1 MCWAQVKPALK
12 YLTDPKYEHDRPKNT
27 HSSTHDKYFKEQ
39 IMSKQQYNLHTK
51 TDYLNRKMFLDPA
64 GPVTIQRFEEVKYKK
79 IADFEATARGF
90 FWQPEEISL
99 TKDSNDF
106 KDASDAVKHI
116 FTSNLLR
123 QTALDSLQGRGPSQI
138 FMPVISLP
146 ELEALVYNWTFFETN
161 IHSKSYSHIIRN
173 IYNVPKDVFN
183 TIHDTKEIVD
193 MASSVGDYYEAL
205 HMVNCRKQM
214 GETVTEHE
222 HVRAIWMALHASY
235 ALEAFR
241 FMVSFATSLAMV
253 ENRIFIGNGNIISL
267 ILQDELLHKGWTA
280 YLINQVIKEDPRFLV
295 AKEECEQEVYQ
306 LYMDV
311 IREEKAWADYLF
323 NKGPVIGLN
332 ANILKDFVDYTAVGA
347 LKDIGIK
354 YQGIAPKSTPIPW
367 FNKHTDTSK
376 KQTALQENE
385 STNYVIGVMSEGI
398 DYDALPAL

>member
-1 MCWAQVKPALK
+1 
-12 YLTDPKYEHDRPKNT
+12 
-27 HSSTHDKYFKEQ
+27 
-39 IMSKQQYNLHTK
+39 MSQAQYNLHTK

-64 GPVTIQRFEEVKYKK
+64 GPVTIQRFEEVKYSK
-79 IADFEATARGF
+79 IAKFEETARGF

-99 TKDSNDF
+99 TKDANDF
-106 KDASDAVKHI
+106 KEASDAVKHI

-138 FMPVISLP
+138 FMPVVSLP

-183 TIHDTKEIVD
+183 TIHDTQQIVD
-193 MASSVGDYYEAL
+193 MASSIGKYYDKL
-205 HMVNCRKQM
+205 HELNCFKEINPKTVSE
-214 GETVTEHE
+214 ETHI
-222 HVRAIWMALHASY
+222 RAIWLALNASY

-253 ENRIFIGNGNIISL
+253 ENKIFMGNGNIISL

-280 YLINQVIKEDPRFLV
+280 YLINQVVKEDERFV
-295 AKEECEQEVYQ
+295 QAKQDCESEVYQ
-306 LYMDV
+306 MYMDV
-311 IREEKAWADYLF
+311 IREEKEWADYLF

-354 YQGIAPKSTPIPW
+354 YQATAPKTTPIPW
-367 FNKHTDTSK
+367 FNKHTNSSN
-376 KQTALQENE
+376 KQSALQETE
-385 STNYVIGVMSEGI
+385 STSYVIGVMTADL
-398 DYDALPAL
+398 DYDQLPNL

>member
-1 MCWAQVKPALK
+1 
-12 YLTDPKYEHDRPKNT
+12 
-27 HSSTHDKYFKEQ
+27 
-39 IMSKQQYNLHTK
+39 MSKQQYNLATR

-79 IADFEATARGF
+79 IADYEATARGF
-90 FWQPEEISL
+90 FWQPEEVSL

-106 KDASDAVKHI
+106 KDASETVRHI

-138 FMPVISLP
+138 FMPVVSLP
-146 ELEALVYNWTFFETN
+146 ELEALIYNWTFFETN

-183 TIHDTKEIVD
+183 TIHDTQQIID
-193 MASSVGDYYEAL
+193 MASSVGKYYDDL
-205 HMVNCRKQM
+205 HRINCAKELGQPV
-214 GETVTEHE
+214 EEVE

-253 ENRIFIGNGNIISL
+253 ENKIFMGNGNIISL
-267 ILQDELLHKGWTA
+267 ILQDEILHKEWTA
-280 YLINQVIKEDPRFLV
+280 YIINQVVKEDPRFAAIKV
-295 AKEECEQEVYQ
+295 ECEAEVYE
-306 LYMDV
+306 LYLDV
-311 IREEKAWADYLF
+311 IREEKSWADYLF

-347 LKDIGIK
+347 LKEIGIK
-354 YQGIAPKSTPIPW
+354 YHEPAPRSTPIPW
-367 FNKHTDTSK
+367 FNKHVNTSN
-376 KQTALQENE
+376 KQTALQESE
-385 STNYVIGVMSEGI
+385 STNYVIGVMSDQL
-398 DYDALPAL
+398 DYDALPEL

>member
-1 MCWAQVKPALK
+1 M
-12 YLTDPKYEHDRPKNT
+12 
-27 HSSTHDKYFKEQ
+27 STA
-39 IMSKQQYNLHTK
+39 QYNLSTK

-123 QTALDSLQGRGPSQI
+123 QTALDSLQGRGPTQV
-138 FMPVISLP
+138 FTPVCSLP
-146 ELEALVYNWTFFETN
+146 EVEALMYNWGFFETN

-173 IYNVPKDVFN
+173 IYNVPKEIFAS
-183 TIHDTKEIVD
+183 IHDTKEIVD
-193 MASSVGDYYEAL
+193 MASSVGNYYDKL
-205 HMVNCRKQM
+205 HVINCRKEL
-214 GETVTEHE
+214 GENILEKDHIK
-222 HVRAIWMALHASY
+222 AIWMALHASY

-253 ENRIFIGNGNIISL
+253 ENRIFMGNGNIISL

-280 YLINQVIKEDPRFLV
+280 YLINQVVKEDPRFAE
-295 AKEECEQEVYQ
+295 AKVECEAEVYQ

-311 IREEKAWADYLF
+311 LREEKDWATYLF
-323 NKGPVIGLN
+323 KKGPVIGLN
-332 ANILKDFVDYTAVGA
+332 ANILRDFVDFTAVGA

-354 YQGIAPKSTPIPW
+354 YMSPAPKSTPIPW

-376 KQTALQENE
+376 KQTALQESE
-385 STNYVIGVMSEGI
+385 STSYVIGVMSESL
-398 DYDALPAL
+398 DYNALPSI

>member
-1 MCWAQVKPALK
+1 M
-12 YLTDPKYEHDRPKNT
+12 
-27 HSSTHDKYFKEQ
+27 STA
-39 IMSKQQYNLHTK
+39 QYNLNTK
-51 TDYLNRKMFLDPA
+51 TDYLTRKMFLDPA

-79 IADFEATARGF
+79 IADFDATARGF

-99 TKDSNDF
+99 SKDANDF

-123 QTALDSLQGRGPSQI
+123 QTALDSLQGRGPTQV
-138 FMPVISLP
+138 FTPVCSLP
-146 ELEALVYNWTFFETN
+146 EVEALMYNWGFFETN

-193 MASSVGDYYEAL
+193 MASSVGKYYDAL
-205 HMVNCRKQM
+205 HLVNCRKEV
-214 GETVTEHE
+214 GEVIDEYE
-222 HVRAIWMALHASY
+222 HVKAIWMALNASY

-253 ENRIFIGNGNIISL
+253 ENKIFIGNGNIISL

-280 YLINQVIKEDPRFLV
+280 YLINQVVKEDPRFV
-295 AKEECEQEVYQ
+295 KAKQECEQEVYAM
-306 LYMDV
+306 YMDV
-311 IREEKAWADYLF
+311 IREEKSWADYLF
-323 NKGPVIGLN
+323 IKGPVIGLN
-332 ANILKDFVDYTAVGA
+332 ANILKDFVDFTAVGA

-354 YQGIAPKSTPIPW
+354 YNNPAPKSTPIPW

-385 STNYVIGVMSEGI
+385 STNYVIGVMGEGI

>member
-1 MCWAQVKPALK
+1 
-12 YLTDPKYEHDRPKNT
+12 
-27 HSSTHDKYFKEQ
+27 
-39 IMSKQQYNLHTK
+39 MSKQQYNLNTK

-79 IADFEATARGF
+79 IADFEETARGF

-106 KDASDAVKHI
+106 KDASDAIKHI

-138 FMPVISLP
+138 FTPVVSLP

-193 MASSVGDYYEAL
+193 MASSVGKYYNEL
-205 HMVNCRKQM
+205 HIINCHKEL
-214 GETVTEHE
+214 GENIPEKMHI
-222 HVRAIWMALHASY
+222 RAIWMALHASY

-253 ENRIFIGNGNIISL
+253 ENRIFMGNGNIISL

-280 YLINQVIKEDPRFLV
+280 YLINQVVKEDSRF
-295 AKEECEQEVYQ
+295 AEMRDECQAEVYE

-311 IREEKAWADYLF
+311 IREEKDWATYLF
-323 NKGPVIGLN
+323 KMGPVIGLN
-332 ANILKDFVDYTAVGA
+332 ANILRDFVDYTAVGA

-354 YQGIAPKSTPIPW
+354 YLTAAPKSTPIPW
-367 FNKHTDTSK
+367 FNKHVDTSK
-376 KQTALQENE
+376 KQSALQETE
-385 STNYVIGVMSEGI
+385 STNYVIGVMGEGI
-398 DYDALPAL
+398 DYDELPTI